1 MISSFLR
8 HFATKKYFLNNYKE
22 PNFCVAN
29 MPTTEAN
36 TTMFCG
42 PEIPACGHIF
52 PLYHTPFFPACQPFG
67 ALELRPYLI
76 SFATKLRFVD
86 DFQLSTLFY
95 YKKLFFLCKYR
106 ESNFFVANLPIS
118 VANTTMFLPAEMPQ
132 FPAFLTSSF
141 FSFQLIWISSLSS
154 SSLSGF
160 QLAAKSSLPKSSSS
174 GFWGV
179 SNV

>member
-1 MISSFLR
+1 
-8 HFATKKYFLNNYKE
+8 
-22 PNFCVAN
+22 

-42 PEIPACGHIF
+42 SEIPACEHIF

-67 ALELRPYLI
+67 ALDLRPYLI

-106 ESNFFVANLPIS
+106 ESDFFVANLPIF

-132 FPAFLTSSF
+132 FPAFLTSSLF
-141 FSFQLIWISSLSS
+141 GFPAYPVPAYLDSSLRQNPACLDLGTADFGACQMFDTGSAR
-154 SSLSGF
+154 LLQVG
-160 QLAAKSSLPKSSSS
+160 
-174 GFWGV
+174 
-179 SNV
+179 

>member
-1 MISSFLR
+1 
-8 HFATKKYFLNNYKE
+8 
-22 PNFCVAN
+22 

-36 TTMFCG
+36 TTIFCG
-42 PEIPACGHIF
+42 SEIPACGHIS

-67 ALELRPYLI
+67 ALDLRPYLI

-106 ESNFFVANLPIS
+106 ESDFFVANLPIF

-141 FSFQLIWISSLSS
+141 FQFPAFLS

-160 QLAAKSSLPKSSSS
+160 PAYPVPAYQQIPACQNPARLDFGTCQMFDTADRL
-174 GFWGV
+174 
-179 SNV
+179 NLD